1 MSGDVWALLAS
12 FAYIVLIVGLGEA
25 IRRAAGWPTAFT
37 RKVVHVGVGLWIIP
51 TLLLFSS
58 WTWAIVAPA
67 VAIVTNVISYKL
79 SLVPSIEEEGT
90 GNVGT
95 ILFPI
100 AFILLIVA
108 FWPLGRPDV
117 VAGGILVLALGD
129 AAAAV
134 IGRRYGRRHYRV
146 GGSTRSLEGSLAMA
160 AFSVLALWIAVRVFP
175 SPVGMGAL
183 LGVALLATVLEAVS
197 VRGFDNLLVPG
208 GTAVALY
215 LLG

>member
-1 MSGDVWALLAS
+1 VWALIAS
-12 FAYIVLIVGLGEA
+12 YLYVGAMVGLGEA
-25 IRRAAGWPTAFT
+25 IRRRAGWPTAFT

-58 WTWAIVAPA
+58 WTWAIVPPLTS
-67 VAIVTNVISYKL
+67 VVTNVVSYRF

-90 GNVGT
+90 GNLGT
-95 ILFPI
+95 ILFPV
-100 AFILLIVA
+100 AFILLIVV

-134 IGRRYGRRHYRV
+134 IGRRFGRRSYRV
-146 GGSTRSLEGSLAMA
+146 GSSTRTLEGSMAMA
-160 AFSVLALWIAVRVFP
+160 GFSFLGLVIATQVFP

-183 LGVALLATVLEAVS
+183 VMVALLATALEAVS

-208 GTAVALY
+208 GTAAALY
-215 LLG
+215 LLGR